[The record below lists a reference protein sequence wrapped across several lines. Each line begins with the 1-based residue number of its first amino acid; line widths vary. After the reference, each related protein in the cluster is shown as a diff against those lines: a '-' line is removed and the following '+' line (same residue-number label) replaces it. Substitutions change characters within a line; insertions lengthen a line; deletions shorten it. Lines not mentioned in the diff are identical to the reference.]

1 MTGLRKLVAGGAMAL
16 PMLLALPA
24 AATTLEATGFKALV
38 QGADALVVGSVVG
51 ERTETRDGQ
60 VFTITEFDVSDVAF
74 GSVSGTVSVAT
85 PGGLVNRG
93 MFPVV
98 EVVPGA
104 PRFLSGQSYMLVLDA
119 APTTRGR
126 SAPRLDGPG
135 LGGTGLGGPVF
146 RGPQIQ
152 RGGAEFTA
160 AGLFQGVLALRDGQ
174 VDLPDIG
181 SDMDVEAAFK
191 AVSELRAAPL
201 APSGDMLS
209 GETK

>member
-1 MTGLRKLVAGGAMAL
+1 MAL

-135 LGGTGLGGPVF
+135 LGGPDFGGF
-146 RGPQIQ
+146 QAR